1 MWCRQCFLDF
11 QVFLYLDCFIKCVQC
26 IILEELIIM
35 QGRCFIF
42 LLYKQNILDIFLKE
56 KMNFTLKVYDVAKL
70 YQVLVF
76 CQLMLSFHV
85 IILFLVQINTYKQN
99 SVYCV

>member
-1 MWCRQCFLDF
+1 
-11 QVFLYLDCFIKCVQC
+11 
-26 IILEELIIM
+26 M

-42 LLYKQNILDIFLKE
+42 LLYKQNILDTFLKE

-76 CQLMLSFHV
+76 CQRMLSFHV

>member
-1 MWCRQCFLDF
+1 
-11 QVFLYLDCFIKCVQC
+11 
-26 IILEELIIM
+26 M